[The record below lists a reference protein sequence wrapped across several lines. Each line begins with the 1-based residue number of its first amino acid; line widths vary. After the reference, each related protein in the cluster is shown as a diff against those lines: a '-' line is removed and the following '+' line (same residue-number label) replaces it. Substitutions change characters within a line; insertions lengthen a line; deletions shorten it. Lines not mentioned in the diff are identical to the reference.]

1 MAEPMLKPTFPEQNK
16 PKPQAFSL
24 SEAFRQAVTFHQ
36 QGQLAQAELL
46 YQSILEGRPDHFD
59 ALHLLGIVRCQQ
71 ARYDEAIVFLR
82 SALAIEPTSAAA
94 NCDLGNALQALN
106 RHDEAIASY
115 DQALAIK
122 PDHAETLNNR
132 GSALQALNRH
142 DEAIAS
148 YDQALA
154 AQPDYVDAL
163 YNRGNAL
170 QDLSR
175 HDEAI
180 ASYDKA
186 LAIRSDFADALNNR
200 GVSLQDLGRHD
211 EAVASYDKA
220 LAIRP
225 DFADA
230 FNNRGVLL
238 QDLGRYDEAVAS
250 YEKVLAIEPGY
261 PYAFEVLFH
270 QKQLVCDWSD
280 LESQAAILSGRVRD
294 RKSFVGP
301 WVFVSSSRD
310 PGAQLLC
317 ARQYVADMTQNVEML
332 PRREERY
339 AHSKIRIAYLSADFR
354 EHAVAYL
361 TAELFEQHDRSG
373 FEVTGV
379 SCGPDDKSEMRARLK
394 AGFDRFLDVREKSDI
409 EVAQWLRD
417 NEIDIAVDLTGHT
430 RSGRLKILACRPA
443 PIQVNYLGYPGTMGA
458 SFIDYILADEFI
470 VPRSARVHYSE
481 KVVYLPDCYQ
491 VNDSKRKIAE
501 RTPTRSEAGLPGQG
515 FVFCCFN
522 TGFKITPA
530 FFDVWMRLLRR
541 VEGSVLWLLGGNTSV
556 ESNLRREA
564 AKRGVAPDRLVF
576 APRLKYADYLA
587 RYRLADL
594 FLDTLPYNAGATASD
609 ALWAGLPVLTCS
621 GEAFAAR
628 MAGSLLRAV
637 GLPELVTD
645 TLEQYEAL
653 ALKLARDGRLLH
665 ELREKLRQNRS
676 TAPLFDTRRFRRHIE
691 AAYRTMWEIWQS
703 GEQPRSFAVESVEAR
718 PQDDVNKF
726 M

>member
-1 MAEPMLKPTFPEQNK
+1 MSRAQTTDANPAETMLKPPFSEQDK
-16 PKPQAFSL
+16 PRPHAFSL
-24 SEAFRQAVTFHQ
+24 SQALRQAMTFQQ

-46 YQSILEGRPDHFD
+46 YQAILKGQPDHFD

-71 ARYDEAIVFLR
+71 SRYDEAVVFLR
-82 SALAIEPTSAAA
+82 RALAIELASAAA

-154 AQPDYVDAL
+154 AQPGYVDAL

-175 HDEAI
+175 HDAAI
-180 ASYDKA
+180 ASYDQA
-186 LAIRSDFADALNNR
+186 LALRPDFADALNNR
-200 GVSLQDLGRHD
+200 GVSLQDL
-211 EAVASYDKA
+211 
-220 LAIRP
+220 
-225 DFADA
+225 
-230 FNNRGVLL
+230 N
-238 QDLGRYDEAVAS
+238 RYDEAIAS
-250 YEKVLAIEPGY
+250 YEKVLALDPGY
-261 PYAFEVLFH
+261 PFAFEVLFH
-270 QKQLVCDWSD
+270 QKQLVCDWSE
-280 LESQAAILSGRVRD
+280 LERQAAVLSGRVRD

-301 WVFVSSSRD
+301 WVFISASSD
-310 PGAQLLC
+310 PEAHLLC

-332 PRREERY
+332 PGRGERS
-339 AHSKIRIAYLSADFR
+339 AHSKIRVAYLSADFR
-354 EHAVAYL
+354 EHAAAYL

-373 FEVTGV
+373 FEVIGV
-379 SCGPDDKSEMRARLK
+379 SFGPDDKSGMRARLE
-394 AGFDRFLDVREKSDI
+394 AGFDRFLDVRGKSDI
-409 EVAQWLRD
+409 EVARWLRD

-458 SFIDYILADEFI
+458 SFIDYILADEFV
-470 VPRSARVHYSE
+470 VPESARVHYSE
-481 KVVYLPDCYQ
+481 KVVYLPDCYM
-491 VNDSKRKIAE
+491 VNDSRRRIAE

-541 VEGSVLWLLGGNTSV
+541 VEGSVLWLLGGNTSI
-556 ESNLRREA
+556 ERNLRREA
-564 AKRGVAPDRLVF
+564 AKRGVSPDRLVF

-637 GLPELVTD
+637 GFPELVTD
-645 TLEQYEAL
+645 SLEQYEAL
-653 ALKLARDGRLLH
+653 ALKLACDERLLR
-665 ELREKLRQNRS
+665 ELREKLQRNRL
-676 TAPLFDTRRFRRHIE
+676 TAPLFDINRFRRHLE
-691 AAYRTMWEIWQS
+691 SAYRTMWEIWQS
-703 GEQPRSFAVESVEAR
+703 GEPPQSFAVEPVAAGPE
-718 PQDDVNKF
+718 QK
-726 M
+726 